1 MSLND
6 FADSRFSP
14 YTMRRR
20 PISGPIARMLFRGIV
35 PALGTGSGVTGLL
48 CFTTGSP
55 LTGLEGPTGSELRI
69 ISLLL
74 SPYLG
79 MFLAAWLFIGS
90 GIWRGVALLLGSA
103 AVTCLGLFNVVKY
116 WTIVPRPV
124 PEKALTAFP
133 LEQWALVGITL
144 VLALVPGLLMRLGM
158 NAFLK
163 PGSEQRTA
171 VGPEPENEGKG
182 TPQ

>member
-35 PALGTGSGVTGLL
+35 LALGTGSGVTVLL

-55 LTGLEGPTGSELRI
+55 LSGLENPTGSELGI
-69 ISLLL
+69 VSLLL

-79 MFLAAWLFIGS
+79 MFLAAWLLIGS
-90 GIWRGVALLLGSA
+90 GIWRGAALLIGSA
-103 AVTCLGLFNVVKY
+103 AVSGFGLFNVVKY
-116 WTIVPRPV
+116 WTIVPRPI

-144 VLALVPGLLMRLGM
+144 VLALVPGLLMRFGM

-163 PGSEQRTA
+163 LRSEQKTA
-171 VGPEPENEGKG
+171 VGPEPGTEGKG
-182 TPQ
+182 WPP